1 MKKIAF
7 LLVAVFISTLAFS
20 QKKEKVK
27 GSKIVTIEQKEVENF
42 TALEIQ
48 DNLEVFLIK
57 GDKCGLELEADDNL
71 HDAIDI
77 KYNGGTL
84 ILSSAKQILGYK
96 KFTIRVIYTDDFK
109 LAEAKNDAIIQG
121 PEEINLEEVTFK
133 SYENAKMYLNTNAK
147 VLTIVGNDKSEIQ
160 LNAKSEA
167 VKIEL
172 SKNAQ
177 MKALISATEMKFD
190 MYQKSRATIE
200 GDVIDLKLRLDNNT
214 TFVGKNLASKNCELI
229 SEGYTNATVMVE
241 TSLNLDASGSCEVYL
256 YGDPKIEMKQFADN
270 ASLQKKTLK

>member
-229 SEGYTNATVMVE
+229 SEGYTNATIMVE